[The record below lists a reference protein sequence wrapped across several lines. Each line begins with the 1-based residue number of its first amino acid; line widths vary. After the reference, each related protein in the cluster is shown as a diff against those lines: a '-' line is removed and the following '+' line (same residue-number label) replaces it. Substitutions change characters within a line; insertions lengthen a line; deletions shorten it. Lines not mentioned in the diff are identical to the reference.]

1 MLKKVL
7 FVALMVSIP
16 TAALAKSDDK
26 KREEIQEMRQEVLT
40 NLYAEKADA
49 QAEIAASKGYA
60 VFNNRGVNLFLAS
73 TGSGKGVT
81 HLSATGQD
89 VYMKMFS
96 AGVGIGLGVKKFSA
110 VFIFTDQTALDQF
123 VEKGWDF
130 SGQADAA
137 ADTGK
142 DGGSAAAA
150 ADIGSG
156 VIVYQMTDKGLALQA
171 TLQGTKYWQND
182 ELN

>member
-1 MLKKVL
+1 MFKRIL
-7 FVALMVSIP
+7 FLALVISIP

-26 KREEIQEMRQEVLT
+26 KRADIQEMRQEVLT
-40 NLYAEKADA
+40 KLYAEKPDA
-49 QAEIAASKGYA
+49 QSEIADSKGYA
-60 VFNNRGVNLFLAS
+60 VFMNRGINLFLAS

-81 HLSATGQD
+81 RLSATGQD
-89 VYMKMFS
+89 IYMSMFS
-96 AGVGIGLGVKKFSA
+96 AGVGIGLGVKKFSV
-110 VFIFTDQTALDQF
+110 VFIFTSQTALDQF

-142 DGGSAAAA
+142 DGGSASAA
-150 ADIGSG
+150 ADIGNG

-171 TLQGTKYWQND
+171 TLQGTKYWQD
-182 ELN
+182 DDLN